1 MDRRDFVTGV
11 IGAGALAATPLPAHS
26 APRADASN
34 SQAWNSGP
42 IDHLLPAVN
51 DRRILLKVSFKQP
64 LGATSLVIEGRRVA
78 GRRTDTEG
86 KFWEFDAHNLQ
97 PSRTYRLAL
106 IDAAGRPLGDPWPI
120 RTFPDPQ
127 DEPAKLR
134 LAIYTCAGG
143 HDVNGTHLPIPTRVR
158 LLKRALSFEP
168 DALIAN
174 GDHVYWDL
182 RTVRAKQSGASP
194 KAEAFAGRFDRVA
207 PVLGS
212 ANEAVLKR
220 AVGPQIVPLYGTL
233 CRSTPVFFLQDDHDY
248 FENDEADDRFVS
260 FPPDPFMLAAAR
272 ASQKLYYPEFLPD
285 GNRPLGLASASAE
298 DRPPGLSESFG
309 TLRYGRLAEVLMYD
323 CRRFMTL
330 KGASATFVPLETEA
344 WLTNRMAA
352 SDVAHVV
359 NMPSTPPGWSAGK
372 WGEWY
377 GDLESKGGLTTDKPK
392 PYWQSGWR
400 AQHDRLLRAASAMR
414 GRVPLFI
421 SGDLHAI
428 GETLI
433 RRTGEIDLTA
443 HPVTSILSGP
453 LGTDSYGWP
462 SYFRRMSPQPP
473 AGLDVEEVQSTIEE
487 NGFLIVDLT
496 SATITV
502 RFFKWR
508 YEGVGA
514 IDALEPFRTTVL
526 KRNA

>member
-1 MDRRDFVTGV
+1 MDRRDFVTGL
-11 IGAGALAATPLPAHS
+11 IGAGAMAAASLPARS
-26 APRADASN
+26 APSGDAWKSD
-34 SQAWNSGP
+34 A
-42 IDHLLPAVN
+42 IDHLLPTVS
-51 DRRILLKVSFKQP
+51 DRRLLLKVSFNRP
-64 LGATSLVIEGRRVA
+64 LGAASLVIDGRRIA
-78 GRRTDTEG
+78 GQRTDTEG
-86 KFWEFDAHNLQ
+86 KFWQFDAQDLE
-97 PSRTYRLAL
+97 PDRDYTLAL
-106 IDAAGRPLGDPWPI
+106 IDASERPLGDPWPI

-127 DEPAKLR
+127 DTPAKLR

-143 HDVNGTHLPIPTRVR
+143 HDVNGTHLPMPTRVR

-194 KAEAFAGRFDRVA
+194 KAEGYAGRFDRVA

-248 FENDEADDRFVS
+248 FENDEADDRFIS

-285 GNRPLGLASASAE
+285 ANRPLGLASASAE
-298 DRPPGLSESFG
+298 DRPPGISESFG

-330 KGASATFVPLETEA
+330 KGASATFVPPEAEA
-344 WLTNRMAA
+344 WLGSRMAA
-352 SDVAHVV
+352 GDVAHVI

-377 GDLESKGGLTTDKPK
+377 GDLEAKGGLTTDKPK
-392 PYWQSGWR
+392 PYWQAGWR
-400 AQHDRLLRAASAMR
+400 AQHDRLLRAASTMR

-428 GETLI
+428 GETRI
-433 RRTGEIDLTA
+433 RRSGEFDLSA
-443 HPVTSILSGP
+443 NPVISMLSGP
-453 LGTDSYGWP
+453 LGTDTYGWP
-462 SYFRRMSPQPP
+462 SFFRRMSPQTP
-473 AGLDVEEVQSTIEE
+473 AGLEVEEVQPAIEE

-496 SATITV
+496 PESIVV
-502 RFFKWR
+502 RSFKWR
-508 YEGVGA
+508 YEDVA
-514 IDALEPFRTTVL
+514 KIDTLEPFRTIVL
-526 KRNA
+526 KRSA